1 MGRGRNILFIHLETQ
16 YAKTYCKN
24 EIYAK
29 NWVRRT
35 LIENFNLGEKSTIKV
50 NASQRFG
57 QRWRQLIGRVSSV
70 DDVAVMTSPRANV
83 SKWTSSMFKRVGKS
97 DGAWRYVTTR
107 GGAWWHMKLVS
118 FCADSFGSAWWRVE
132 ALMMVRFPREGRS
145 VDGDLSGTYKNT
157 IGVMITV
164 ATVWQWSQESEWR

>member
-1 MGRGRNILFIHLETQ
+1 MQ
-16 YAKTYCKN
+16 KQSAKWNLRKKLGKKN
-24 EIYAK
+24 LDSK
-29 NWVRRT
+29 SQPWRKVNGQSQR
-35 LIENFNLGEKSTIKV
+35 KSTSWSTITS
-50 NASQRFG
+50 AD
-57 QRWRQLIGRVSSV
+57 WRVTSV
-70 DDVAVMTSPRANV
+70 DDMVVMTSPRADV

-145 VDGDLSGTYKNT
+145 ADDDLSGTYKNT

-164 ATVWQWSQESEWR
+164 ATVWQWSQESEWRQLQVWNQR